1 MKERKEVE
9 EHSLQAKA
17 GWLAFY
23 YHYVVADDVKMF
35 VLRKPPPPPPLPE
48 ATVVI
53 FSRILARYQARHVIH
68 QLDISSLNLWLAD
81 KKSHTAGFRI
91 RPADWLA

>member
-9 EHSLQAKA
+9 VFKQRLA
-17 GWLAFY
+17 GCLAFY
-23 YHYVVADDVKMF
+23 HHYVVADDVKMF
-35 VLRKPPPPPPLPE
+35 VLRKPPPLPE